1 MDALGKKE
9 FIELGL
15 ANLPNVKGEDFSR
28 LIVNSTERLIS
39 LNLSFNASKEVNN
52 ALMIKVGMCIHLR
65 TIILTGCENITDE
78 GMNNLIYGD
87 KIKGKST

>member
-15 ANLPNVKGEDFSR
+15 ANLPNLKGEDFAR
-28 LIVNSTERLIS
+28 LITNSTEKLVS
-39 LNLSFNASKEVNN
+39 LDLSFNSSKEINN
-52 ALMIKVGMCIHLR
+52 ALMIKVGMCINLK
-65 TIILTGCENITDE
+65 TLILTGCEHISDE

-87 KIKGKST
+87 KVKGKNS